1 MKMKMVNK
9 IMKSDNMV
17 EKMMK
22 VENRKWLLKNREV
35 GNDLKDREREKEKR
49 EQ

>member
-9 IMKSDNMV
+9 DMESDNMV

-22 VENRKWLLKNREV
+22 VENRKWPPSNREV
-35 GNDLKDREREKEKR
+35 DDDLKDERAPNMGD
-49 EQ
+49 